1 MYKRKAARKG
11 FLKTSHC
18 VTSALSPAPVEQVKC
33 ALSLK
38 DTVQRTSEKGGTGK
52 MMFYLLS
59 LIDIYRYL
67 YILVK
72 TLRLG
77 INGIS

>member
-33 ALSLK
+33 ALSFK
-38 DTVQRTSEKGGTGK
+38 RTSEKDGTGK